1 MVGPIIRGARS
12 RGRREC
18 KPLVRLE
25 GQAHTGATMR
35 FDRELLKGN
44 TGTVVLAIL
53 DQGPL
58 HGYQIAK
65 EMRSRSDDAL
75 QLGQGV
81 LYPILHRLE
90 ERGLIRGEWEQS
102 TGTPSRKRYS
112 ITPKGKSELRAK
124 RTEWAAFTKV
134 MSQVLDQAGHKG

>member
-1 MVGPIIRGARS
+1 
-12 RGRREC
+12 
-18 KPLVRLE
+18 
-25 GQAHTGATMR
+25 MR

-44 TGTVVLAIL
+44 TATVVLAIL
-53 DQGPL
+53 DEGGL

-65 EMRSRSDDAL
+65 QMRSRSDDAL

-90 ERGLIRGEWEQS
+90 ERGLIRGEWQQS

-112 ITPKGKSELRAK
+112 ITAKGRAELRAK
-124 RTEWAAFTKV
+124 RTEWAAFSKA
-134 MSQVLDQAGHKG
+134 MAQVLEP